1 MKIGI
6 GIDTGGTFTDAVA
19 YDFETKTVL
28 AKGKAL
34 TTHSC
39 LQDGIGAAL
48 DTLPE
53 EYIRS
58 AEVVALST
66 TLATNACL
74 EDKGSRCKLVIFGL
88 NDRIIE
94 NNHIDEKYGI
104 PMDSVIAVETN
115 GSADGLRADVP
126 DWAKLFS
133 EKGDWLSDADVLAC
147 SELYSSNNGAPAEK
161 AFRQAVLDRFGI
173 YTVCAHEITKEI
185 NVIARG
191 ATAMLNARLLP
202 IINDFIGSILA
213 DLKKRDCHA
222 PVAVIRSDGS
232 RMNAEATLNRPVETI
247 LSGPSA
253 SVLAGKGFY
262 SGDNYLTVDMGGT
275 TTDVSVVIG
284 GQPAPARGGIRLG
297 NWRTTVKGIF
307 AAPFALGGDTQV
319 CFDYRTSSLKLG
331 VRRVEPLCQAAV
343 KWPEIKDMLSRIV
356 NVRKKHINQFP
367 LHEILYL
374 LHEPDRPELYSED
387 EQRLIRELKTGPLI
401 LEDLEERAGLD
412 IYHFSTER
420 LESEEIIMRCGL
432 TPTDFMHIKGDYTA
446 YDREASVLGARFLL
460 ASLDRFDN
468 ENELLALCRE
478 VYEAV
483 EERMYVNL
491 VHILLRHLYPER
503 FGSEIDPQLDFLIR
517 RAWEDRCGARNPI
530 LHQFFGS
537 QMALVGIGAP
547 IHVFLPAVAEALGAE
562 CILPEHHD
570 VANAIGALQAEIHS
584 VVRLEVTQLHAEDGL
599 VYVAHL
605 PGGSRRCESM
615 DEAIRLLEKAAAEEA
630 VKEARARGAEG
641 SLTPEV
647 RTGLLT
653 TIAGNTGGSVTLGAV
668 VEARV
673 KAK

>member
-19 YDFETKTVL
+19 YDFETGSVL

-34 TTHSC
+34 TTHSR
-39 LQDGIGAAL
+39 LEDGIGAAL

-58 AEVVALST
+58 AEIVSLST

-74 EDKGSRCKLVIFGL
+74 ENKGSRCKLVIFGL
-88 NDRIIE
+88 NDEIIE
-94 NNHIDEKYGI
+94 SNQIEKRYGI
-104 PMDSVIAVETN
+104 PLDSVTAVETN
-115 GSADGLRADVP
+115 GSADGLRTDVP
-126 DWAKLFS
+126 DWTELLS
-133 EKGDWLSDADVLAC
+133 EKGNWLSDADVLAC
-147 SELYSSNNGAPAEK
+147 SELYSANNGAPAEK
-161 AFRQAVLDRFGI
+161 AFRQVIQDRFGI
-173 YTVCAHEITKEI
+173 YTVCAHEITKEL

-202 IINDFIGSILA
+202 IINDFISSILA

-222 PVAVIRSDGS
+222 PVTVIRSDGS
-232 RMNAEATLNRPVETI
+232 RMSAEATLNKPVETI

-262 SGDNYLTVDMGGT
+262 KGDHYLTVDMGGT

-284 GQPAPARGGIRLG
+284 GQPVPARGGIQLG

-307 AAPFALGGDTQV
+307 AAPFALGGDTRV
-319 CFDYRTSSLKLG
+319 YSDFKSSSLRLG
-331 VRRVEPLCQAAV
+331 VRRVEPLCQAAA

-387 EQRLIRELKTGPLI
+387 EQRLIRELKKGPLI
-401 LEDLEERAGLD
+401 LEDLAERTGLD
-412 IYHFSTER
+412 LFHFRTER
-420 LESEEIIMRCGL
+420 LEAEEIIMRCGL

-446 YDREASVLGARFLL
+446 YDREVSVLGARFLL
-460 ASLDRFDN
+460 ASLGREDN
-468 ENELLALCRE
+468 ESELSALCDE

-483 EERMYVNL
+483 EERMYVKL
-491 VHILLRHLYPER
+491 VHILLRQMYPDR
-503 FGSEIDPQLDFLIR
+503 FGEEIDPQLDFLIR
-517 RAWEDRCGARNPI
+517 RAWEDRRSAKSPI

-537 QMALVGIGAP
+537 EMALVGIGAP
-547 IHVFLPAVAEALGAE
+547 IHVFLPEVAEALGAE

-570 VANAIGALQAEIHS
+570 VANAIGALQAEINS
-584 VVRLEVTQLHAEDGL
+584 VVRLEVTQLHSEDGL

-605 PGGSRRCESM
+605 PGGSRSCGTME
-615 DEAIRLLEKAAAEEA
+615 EAIAILEKAAAKEA
-630 VKEARARGAEG
+630 LKEARARGAEG
-641 SLTPEV
+641 VLTPEV
-647 RTGLLT
+647 RSGLLT
-653 TIAGNTGGSVTLGAV
+653 AKALDGIVVPLGAV

-673 KAK
+673 NAK

>member
-19 YDFETKTVL
+19 YDFETKSVL

-34 TTHSC
+34 TTHAC

-53 EYIRS
+53 EYIKT
-58 AEVVALST
+58 AEIVALST

-74 EDKGSRCKLVIFGL
+74 ENKGSRCKLVIFGL
-88 NDRIIE
+88 TDQLIE
-94 NNHIDEKYGI
+94 NNHIDKKYGI
-104 PMDSVIAVETN
+104 PMESVTAVETN
-115 GSADGLRADVP
+115 GSADGLRVDIP
-126 DWAKLFS
+126 DWDQFLS

-147 SELYSSNNGAPAEK
+147 SELYSANNGAPAEK
-161 AFRQAVLDRFGI
+161 AFQQVIRDRFDI
-173 YTVCAHEITKEI
+173 YTVCAHEITNEI

-202 IINDFIGSILA
+202 IINDFIGSILE

-222 PVAVIRSDGS
+222 PVTVIRSDGS
-232 RMNAEATLNRPVETI
+232 RMNAEATLNKPVETI

-253 SVLAGKGFY
+253 SVLAGKSFY
-262 SGDNYLTVDMGGT
+262 NGDHYLTVDMGGT

-284 GQPAPARGGIRLG
+284 GQPAPARGGIQLG

-307 AAPFALGGDTQV
+307 AAPFALGGDTRV
-319 CFDYRTSSLKLG
+319 YSEFKTASLKLG

-356 NVRKKHINQFP
+356 NVRNKHIGPNP
-367 LHEILYL
+367 VHEILYL
-374 LHEPDRPELYSED
+374 LHEPERPELYSED
-387 EQRLIRELKTGPLI
+387 EQRLIRELKNGPLI
-401 LEDLEERAGLD
+401 LEDLEERTGLD
-412 IYHFSTER
+412 IYRFRTER

-460 ASLDRFDN
+460 ASLARDDN
-468 ENELLALCRE
+468 EKELSALCDD

-491 VHILLRHLYPER
+491 VHILLRQMYPDR
-503 FGSEIDPQLDFLIR
+503 FGEELDPQLEFLIR
-517 RAWEDRCGARNPI
+517 RTWEDRRNAKSPI
-530 LHQFFGS
+530 LNQFFGS
-537 QMALVGIGAP
+537 EMALVGIGAP
-547 IHVFLPAVAEALGAE
+547 IHVFLPEVAEALGAE

-584 VVRLEVTQLHAEDGL
+584 VVRLEVTQWHTDSGL

-605 PGGSRRCESM
+605 PGGSRRCETIE
-615 DEAIRLLEKAAAEEA
+615 EAIEILEKAAAKEA

-641 SLTPEV
+641 SLVPEV
-647 RTGLLT
+647 RSGLLN
-653 TIAGNTGGSVTLGAV
+653 ARAKGGMVVPLGAV

-673 KAK
+673 NAK